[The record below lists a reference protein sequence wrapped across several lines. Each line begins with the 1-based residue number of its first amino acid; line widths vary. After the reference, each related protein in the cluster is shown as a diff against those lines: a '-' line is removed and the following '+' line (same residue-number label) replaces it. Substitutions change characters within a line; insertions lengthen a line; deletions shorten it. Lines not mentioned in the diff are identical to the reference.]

1 MILGLGMDLI
11 ELERVAAALERH
23 GETLLARLFTE
34 RERALLAGDAQIV
47 QRVGAR
53 FAAKEAAFKALG
65 TGWGQGLG
73 WHDVEV
79 LGGRGEP
86 PRLHLQGA
94 ARTQL
99 FKLGAS
105 RALLTMT
112 HTESLASATVML
124 D

>member
-1 MILGLGMDLI
+1 MILGLGTDLI
-11 ELERVAAALERH
+11 ELPRVAAALERH
-23 GETLLARLFTE
+23 GETLLAKLFTE
-34 RERALLAGDAQIV
+34 RERELFAGDRQIV

-86 PRLHLQGA
+86 PRLHFQGA

-99 FKLGAS
+99 FKLGGS

-112 HTESLASATVML
+112 HTASYASATVIL